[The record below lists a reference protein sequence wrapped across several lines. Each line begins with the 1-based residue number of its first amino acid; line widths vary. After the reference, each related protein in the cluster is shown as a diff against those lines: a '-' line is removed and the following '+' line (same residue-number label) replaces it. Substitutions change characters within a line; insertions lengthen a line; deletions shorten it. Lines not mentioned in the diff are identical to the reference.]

1 MATGQLE
8 QFNCDGCGKSY
19 RWKAE
24 LAGKR
29 VKCKCGHTM
38 TVPQPPVEVES
49 DDPFGDA
56 LSAMA
61 EAEHT
66 GATVA
71 AEADLPRCP
80 SCASQMAHGS
90 VVCTQCGYN
99 AKTGKT
105 KKAMPM
111 GVGGSDGDGFALA
124 PAAVA
129 SSAGPMNM
137 LAYAGARR
145 SHVIKGGEKVVDNNI
160 GDPVK
165 DVAIPSAL
173 FLLGVL
179 VTFCEARYGRG
190 MTGIAEAMA
199 FTGFMVLFNIA
210 LVFAGIM
217 IAVKVADLGL
227 GPIGPALLKIAA
239 ISVLPGAVAGMLLH
253 VVGLNGVFIVWIVS
267 LILTYGMFMGMLG
280 LDLRETLMCTGI
292 IWVVRT
298 WVGYA
303 LVGLL
308 LGALFSS
315 NSGSGTMAKISSGGL
330 TMMSGSSAAPLKAP
344 TTGPKVTAADLD
356 AKSMAALNASKD
368 AMEARAWVA
377 AGTEAHPHEV
387 DRFTNNST
395 SKGVIDNLY
404 AEGALRVM
412 ITKTKYD
419 GDYQYRARQFVITLP
434 PGKGTR
440 EGLISWGRFMVHAI
454 GGSSQPDVGQKYLL
468 VDLDGVPTLEEA
480 ETFRDQDEGKY

>member
-1 MATGQLE
+1 
-8 QFNCDGCGKSY
+8 
-19 RWKAE
+19 
-24 LAGKR
+24 
-29 VKCKCGHTM
+29 M
-38 TVPQPPVEVES
+38 TIPQPPVEVES

-90 VVCTQCGYN
+90 VLCTQCGYN

-105 KKAMPM
+105 KKVMPI
-111 GVGGSDGDGFALA
+111 GVAGSDGDEFALA
-124 PAAVA
+124 PAAAA

-145 SHVIKGGEKVVDNNI
+145 SHVIKGGEKVVDNNV
-160 GDPVK
+160 GDPIK

-173 FLLGVL
+173 FLLGV
-179 VTFCEARYGRG
+179 VMTFIEARYGRG
-190 MTGIAEAMA
+190 MTNMVEAMA
-199 FTGFMVLFNIA
+199 FTGFMVLFNLV

-217 IAVKVADLGL
+217 IAVKALDLGL

-239 ISVLPGAVAGMLLH
+239 ISVLPGASAAILQHML
-253 VVGLNGVFIVWIVS
+253 GLNGVFIAWIASIV
-267 LILTYGMFMGMLG
+267 LTYGMFILMLG
-280 LDLRETLMCTGI
+280 LDLNETLYCTAF
-292 IWVVRT
+292 IWFVRT

-308 LGALFSS
+308 LGAMFAA
-315 NSGSGTMAKISSGGL
+315 SGGGTAARISSGGL
-330 TMMSGSSAAPLKAP
+330 TMMSGPSATPLKAP
-344 TTGPKVTAADLD
+344 TTGPKVTAAQLD
-356 AKSMAALNASKD
+356 AKSIAALTASKD
-368 AMEARAWVA
+368 AMEAKAWVA
-377 AGTEAHPHEV
+377 AGTEAHPHEIERFSNSGTAMGVV
-387 DRFTNNST
+387 D
-395 SKGVIDNLY
+395 GLY
-404 AEGALRVM
+404 AEGALRVV
-412 ITKTKYD
+412 ITKSKYI
-419 GDYQYRARQFVITLP
+419 GDYIYVAKQFVITLP

-440 EGLISWGRFMVHAI
+440 DGLISWGRNMTHRL

-468 VDLDGVPTLEEA
+468 VDLEGVPTAEEVD
-480 ETFRDQDEGKY
+480 TFRDQDEGRY